1 MHSSTIGRGSIGAY
15 GRNRRPAPNGRR
27 LASSMSATTWN
38 LPLDRPA
45 GQTVRREAPVPAPRF
60 FRGAMIGTAVGG
72 AMWAALA
79 VAITSLL

>member
-1 MHSSTIGRGSIGAY
+1 MHSSTIGRGGIAAY
-15 GRNRRPAPNGRR
+15 GRSRRTAPNGRR
-27 LASSMSATTWN
+27 VASSMSATTWN

-45 GQTVRREAPVPAPRF
+45 GQNVRRKVPVPAPRF
-60 FRGAMIGTAVGG
+60 FRGAMIGMAMGG